1 MKVSNEDGV
10 FIVRCDESELL
21 TLRDGQAFLLQH
33 AEQGVDDD
41 ALCVYIGKTLDDAHK
56 AFIAWT
62 PQSTGG

>member
-1 MKVSNEDGV
+1 MKVSYKDGG
-10 FIVRCDESELL
+10 FIVECDVNELL

-56 AFIAWT
+56 AMWT
-62 PQSTGG
+62 PQSAGG